1 MALLIQQDT
10 DLGYLCT
17 RSTFDSLRDG
27 GWRVYAPSTGLL
39 GQPFYGWFGATR
51 ISVEAISNGLLPY
64 LERPLKQPVENE
76 RPC

>member
-1 MALLIQQDT
+1 MEDGAF
-10 DLGYLCT
+10 T
-17 RSTFDSLRDG
+17 RH
-27 GWRVYAPSTGLL
+27 PTGLL

-51 ISVEAISNGLLPY
+51 IITAEAVSNGLLPY